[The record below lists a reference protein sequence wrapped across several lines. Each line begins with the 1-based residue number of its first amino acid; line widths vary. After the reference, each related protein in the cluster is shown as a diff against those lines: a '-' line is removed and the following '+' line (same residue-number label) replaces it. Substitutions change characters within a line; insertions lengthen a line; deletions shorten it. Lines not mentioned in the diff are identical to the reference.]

1 MLSKPSK
8 PSKSEIIRSLQGTKE
23 SDLSIFEPVTQDSLK
38 KVSEEVSKIV
48 RSSGFVSVIV
58 VRNS

>member
-8 PSKSEIIRSLQGTKE
+8 PSKSEMIRSLQGTKE

-48 RSSGFVSVIV
+48 RSSGFVSIIV
-58 VRNS
+58 VKHS